1 MTRLAA
7 YGGAAL
13 RVGRGRTLALLASR
27 RGVRAPAA
35 LHRAGFRQLWLG
47 FGLSVLGAQ
56 VGGVALPLVAIVA
69 LGASPAE
76 LGVLG
81 AARWLPY
88 LLVGLLAGVVLDRT
102 SRRRV
107 LIVSHL
113 GRAVLLGSIPVA
125 ASLGGL
131 RIEHLVLVAFGVGGL
146 MIFSDAAYQSVVPQL
161 VEPAELVEANAS
173 LEASRS
179 VAQVVGPGLGGLL
192 VQLLGAPLA
201 VLGDALAFGLDA
213 LLVWR
218 IRLREPDA
226 SSTVGEALL
235 GGRWPSVRE
244 GLVWV
249 FGHRLLRPMQ
259 LASMTFIG
267 ANAVWS
273 TVYLLFL
280 TRQLGL
286 APWQVG
292 LLLGAGG
299 PGALLGALVS
309 DRTVAAHGLGRPIV
323 AAHALA
329 AVAIVTVP
337 LGAALPLA
345 WAPALLAAAA
355 FGAGLGITL
364 SSICELSLRQRV
376 TPRALHGRMN
386 ATMRSLNWSMAAV
399 GALVGGTLGE
409 QLGIVPT
416 LIVGTLGAVLSCG
429 WLIWSPL
436 AHPAVPECGPAAAL

>member
-1 MTRLAA
+1 
-7 YGGAAL
+7 
-13 RVGRGRTLALLASR
+13 
-27 RGVRAPAA
+27 
-35 LHRAGFRQLWLG
+35 
-47 FGLSVLGAQ
+47 
-56 VGGVALPLVAIVA
+56 
-69 LGASPAE
+69 
-76 LGVLG
+76 
-81 AARWLPY
+81 
-88 LLVGLLAGVVLDRT
+88 
-102 SRRRV
+102 
-107 LIVSHL
+107 
-113 GRAVLLGSIPVA
+113 
-125 ASLGGL
+125 
-131 RIEHLVLVAFGVGGL
+131 
-146 MIFSDAAYQSVVPQL
+146 MIFSDAAYQSVVPLL

-173 LEASRS
+173 IEASRS

-201 VLGDALAFGLDA
+201 VLGDALAFGLDV

-218 IRLREPDA
+218 VRLLEPAAADPA
-226 SSTVGEALL
+226 MAGSTSL
-235 GGRWPSVRE
+235 GTIWPSVRE

-249 FGHRLLRPMQ
+249 FGQPLLRPMQ

-309 DRTVAAHGLGRPIV
+309 QRVVAVAGLGRPIV
-323 AAHALA
+323 ASHLLA
-329 AVAIVTVP
+329 AVAIVAVP
-337 LGAALPLA
+337 LGAVVPAA
-345 WAPALLAAAA
+345 GAPALLAAAA
-355 FGAGLGITL
+355 FVAGLGITL
-364 SSICELSLRQRV
+364 SSICELSLRQQV

-399 GALVGGTLGE
+399 GALVGGALGE

-416 LIVGTLGAVLSCG
+416 LIVGTLGALLSSG

-436 AHPAVPECGPAAAL
+436 ARPGVPECGSAAAL